1 MLEEKHAILALMLA
15 KILYWTL
22 LFFLIRNIWRV
33 VRATKIIT
41 SIGKVPKGHGPFNSA
56 SKDKGSPIEAEYTVV
71 NEDKKS

>member
-1 MLEEKHAILALMLA
+1 MLEEKRAILPLMLA

-41 SIGKVPKGHGPFNSA
+41 SIGKVPKGRGPFNSP
-56 SKDKGSPIEAEYTVV
+56 SKDKDSPIEAEYTVV
-71 NEDKKS
+71 DKEKKS

>member
-1 MLEEKHAILALMLA
+1 MLEEKYAIVPLMLA

-41 SIGKVPKGHGPFNSA
+41 SIGKVPKGHGPFNSP
-56 SKDKGSPIEAEYTVV
+56 SNDKGSPIEAEYTVLDK
-71 NEDKKS
+71 EKKS

>member
-1 MLEEKHAILALMLA
+1 MLM

-41 SIGKVPKGHGPFNSA
+41 SIGKMPRNNDPFQKRSQA
-56 SKDKGSPIEAEYTVV
+56 QGKDAPIEAEFTVV
-71 NEDKKS
+71 NKDQK